1 MEKIENN
8 SQGVLALTNR
18 IRMEA
23 KGLKDIGLPLDTFP
37 QKLQD
42 IIFEVARI
50 EQFDLEYLTLS
61 MLSAAATAIGNSFHI
76 RIRGSW
82 KSCPALYVI
91 LIGKPGQ
98 GKTPPLDYAFRPLQ
112 EHDFLLVSKFI
123 EENNRYAELNAGNK
137 GNAIDTDKPVL
148 VQTILSDLTQE
159 AMMRIHNDNQ
169 RGIVILVDEIMGF
182 FNSIYRYND
191 NPLLTQLLTAYSGK
205 PLKVSRCNN
214 PVPIIIPHPCIN
226 NIGTTQTQRIG
237 ELFTKENV
245 SSGLIDRILFLH
257 PKNRDIPKMEENP
270 DVGSQGNDKAESVY
284 RKWKAIIDKLLALEP
299 DHDENGVIMPKVLD
313 MNENAYKCFAKWK
326 NALIENANSIED
338 ERLIDSRMMKA
349 DSNVARLALVFQLL
363 GWACDEIHMQ
373 HLDVRSV
380 QAAIRMYDYLE
391 LSYQSIKS
399 HIQTDSMPP
408 LKKAFLDLGQPD
420 FTTADAIKAGAEIG
434 ICESTV
440 KKDLAK
446 MCEEQILQKTAH
458 VFNKK
463 QLCYT
468 RYILHFTISQSV
480 KV

>member
-1 MEKIENN
+1 MMVGID
-8 SQGVLALTNR
+8 QGCPSVLALSNR
-18 IRMEA
+18 IRREA
-23 KGLKDIGLPLDTFP
+23 IGLKDIGLPLDAFP
-37 QKLQD
+37 QKLQG
-42 IIFEVARI
+42 IIFDVTNI
-50 EQFDLEYLTLS
+50 EQFNMEYLAMS
-61 MLSAAATAIGNSFHI
+61 MLSAAATAIGNSCQI

-82 KSCPALYVI
+82 RSSPALYVI
-91 LIGKPGQ
+91 LIGRPGQ
-98 GKTPPLDYAFRPLQ
+98 GKTPPLDYAYRPLQ
-112 EHDFLLVSKFI
+112 EHDFLQVSRFI
-123 EENNRYAELNAGNK
+123 EENKRYAELNAGNK
-137 GNAIDTDKPVL
+137 GNAIDSDKPVL

-169 RGIVILVDEIMGF
+169 RGVVILVDEIMGF

-191 NPLLTQLLTAYSGK
+191 SPLLTQLLTAYSGK

-226 NIGTTQTQRIG
+226 IIGTTQTQRIG

-257 PKNRDIPKMEENP
+257 PKNREIPKMEENQNA
-270 DVGSQGNDKAESVY
+270 VSQGNDRAESVY
-284 RKWKAIIDKLLALEP
+284 RKWKAIIDKLLSLEP
-299 DHDENGVIMPKVLD
+299 DYDEKGIIMPKVLD
-313 MNENAYKCFAKWK
+313 MNEDAYRCFAKWK
-326 NALIENANSIED
+326 NTLVEKANSVED

-349 DSNVARLALVFQLL
+349 DSNVARLALIFQLM
-363 GWACDEIHMQ
+363 GWACDESHMQ
-373 HLDVRSV
+373 HIDVRSV
-380 QAAIRMYDYLE
+380 HAAIRMYDYLE

-408 LKKAFLDLGQPD
+408 LKKAFLDLVQPD

-458 VFNKK
+458 GVYKK
-463 QLCYT
+463 L
-468 RYILHFTISQSV
+468 L
-480 KV
+480 

>member
-1 MEKIENN
+1 MN
-8 SQGVLALTNR
+8 VLELTNKV
-18 IRMEA
+18 RMEA
-23 KGLKDIGLPLDTFP
+23 EDVKRIGLPLDAFP

-50 EQFDLEYLTLS
+50 EQFDLEYLTMS
-61 MLSAAATAIGNSFHI
+61 MLSAAATAIGNSCHI

-91 LIGKPGQ
+91 LIGRPGQ

-112 EHDFLLVSKFI
+112 EHDLLQVSKFI
-123 EENNRYAELNAGNK
+123 EENKRYAELNAGNK

-169 RGIVILVDEIMGF
+169 RGVVILVDEIMGF

-191 NPLLTQLLTAYSGK
+191 SPLLAQLLTAYGGK

-226 NIGTTQTQRIG
+226 IIGTTQTQRIG

-257 PKNRDIPKMEENP
+257 SKNREIPKMEENQNA
-270 DVGSQGNDKAESVY
+270 GSQDNDKAESAY
-284 RKWKAIIDKLLALEP
+284 RKWKAIIDKLLSLEP
-299 DHDENGVIMPKVLD
+299 DHDEKGIITPKVLN
-313 MNENAYKCFAKWK
+313 MNEDAYRCFAKWK
-326 NALIENANSIED
+326 NALVEKANGVED

-349 DSNVARLALVFQLL
+349 DSNVARLALIFQLL

-373 HLDVRSV
+373 YIDVRSV

-391 LSYQSIKS
+391 LSYQGIKS
-399 HIQTDSMPP
+399 VIQTEAMPP
-408 LKKAFLDLGQPD
+408 LKKAFLDLVQPD
-420 FTTADAIKAGAEIG
+420 FTTADAIKAGSEIG

-440 KKDLAK
+440 KKNLAK

-458 VFNKK
+458 GVYKK
-463 QLCYT
+463 L
-468 RYILHFTISQSV
+468 L
-480 KV
+480 

>member
-1 MEKIENN
+1 MEKNENN
-8 SQGVLALTNR
+8 SQGILALTNKIR
-18 IRMEA
+18 IEA
-23 KGLKDIGLPLDTFP
+23 KDVKGIGLPLDAFP

-61 MLSAAATAIGNSFHI
+61 MLSAAATAIGNSCHI

-91 LIGKPGQ
+91 LIGRPGQ

-123 EENNRYAELNAGNK
+123 EENKRYAELNAGNK
-137 GNAIDTDKPVL
+137 VNATDTDKPVL

-169 RGIVILVDEIMGF
+169 RGVVILVDEIMGF

-214 PVPIIIPHPCIN
+214 PIPIIIPHPCIN
-226 NIGTTQTQRIG
+226 IIGTTQTQRIG

-270 DVGSQGNDKAESVY
+270 DAGTQGNDRAECAY
-284 RKWKAIIDKLLALEP
+284 RKWKAIIDKLLSLEP
-299 DHDENGVIMPKVLD
+299 DHDEKGIINPKVLD
-313 MNENAYKCFAKWK
+313 MSEEAYRYFAQWK
-326 NALIENANSIED
+326 NALIEKANSIED

-373 HLDVRSV
+373 HIDVRSV

-391 LSYQSIKS
+391 LSYQSVRS
-399 HIQTDSMPP
+399 RIQTETMPP
-408 LKKAFLDLGQPD
+408 LKKAFLDLVQPD

-440 KKDLAK
+440 KKDLTK
-446 MCEEQILQKTAH
+446 MCEERILQKTAH
-458 VFNKK
+458 GVYKK
-463 QLCYT
+463 L
-468 RYILHFTISQSV
+468 L
-480 KV
+480 

>member
-1 MEKIENN
+1 MN
-8 SQGVLALTNR
+8 VLELTNKV
-18 IRMEA
+18 RMEA
-23 KGLKDIGLPLDTFP
+23 EDVTRIGLPLDAFP

-50 EQFDLEYLTLS
+50 EQFNLEYLTMS
-61 MLSAAATAIGNSFHI
+61 MLSAAATAIGNSCHI

-91 LIGKPGQ
+91 LIGRPGQ

-123 EENNRYAELNAGNK
+123 EENKRYAELNAGNK
-137 GNAIDTDKPVL
+137 VNATDTDKPVL

-169 RGIVILVDEIMGF
+169 RGVVILVDEIMGF

-191 NPLLTQLLTAYSGK
+191 SPLLTQLLTAYSGK

-214 PVPIIIPHPCIN
+214 PIPIIIPHPCIN
-226 NIGTTQTQRIG
+226 IIGTTQTQRIG

-270 DVGSQGNDKAESVY
+270 DAGTQGNDRAECAY
-284 RKWKAIIDKLLALEP
+284 RKWKAIIDKLLSLEP
-299 DHDENGVIMPKVLD
+299 DHDEKGIIIPKVLD
-313 MNENAYKCFAKWK
+313 MSEDAYRYFAQWK
-326 NALIENANSIED
+326 NALIEKANSIED

-373 HLDVRSV
+373 HIDVRSV

-391 LSYQSIKS
+391 LSYQSIRS
-399 HIQTDSMPP
+399 HIQKETMPP
-408 LKKAFLDLGQPD
+408 LKKAFLDLVQTD
-420 FTTADAIKAGAEIG
+420 FTTADAIQAGSEIG
-434 ICESTV
+434 VCESTV
-440 KKDLAK
+440 KKDLAR

-458 VFNKK
+458 GVYKK
-463 QLCYT
+463 L
-468 RYILHFTISQSV
+468 L
-480 KV
+480 

>member
-1 MEKIENN
+1 MN
-8 SQGVLALTNR
+8 VLELTNKV
-18 IRMEA
+18 RMEA
-23 KGLKDIGLPLDTFP
+23 EDVKRIGLPLDAFP

-50 EQFDLEYLTLS
+50 EQFDMEYLTMS
-61 MLSAAATAIGNSFHI
+61 MLSAAATAIGNSCHI

-82 KSCPALYVI
+82 KSSPALYVI
-91 LIGKPGQ
+91 LIGRPGQ

-112 EHDFLLVSKFI
+112 EHDFLMVSKFI
-123 EENNRYAELNAGNK
+123 EENKRYAELNAGNK

-169 RGIVILVDEIMGF
+169 RGVVILVDEIMGF

-191 NPLLTQLLTAYSGK
+191 SPLLAQLLTAYSGK

-226 NIGTTQTQRIG
+226 IIGTTQTQRIG

-257 PKNRDIPKMEENP
+257 PKNREIPKMEENQNA
-270 DVGSQGNDKAESVY
+270 GSQDNDKAESAY
-284 RKWKAIIDKLLALEP
+284 RKWKAIIDKLLSQEP
-299 DHDENGVIMPKVLD
+299 DHDEKGIIMPKVLN
-313 MNENAYKCFAKWK
+313 MNEDAYRCFAKWK
-326 NALIENANSIED
+326 NALVEKANGVED

-349 DSNVARLALVFQLL
+349 DSNVARLALIFQLL

-373 HLDVRSV
+373 YIDVRSV

-391 LSYQSIKS
+391 LSYQGIKS
-399 HIQTDSMPP
+399 VIQTEAMPP
-408 LKKAFLDLGQPD
+408 LKKAFLDLVQPD
-420 FTTADAIKAGAEIG
+420 FTTADAIQAGAEIG

-440 KKDLAK
+440 KKNLAK

-458 VFNKK
+458 GVYKK
-463 QLCYT
+463 L
-468 RYILHFTISQSV
+468 L
-480 KV
+480 

>member
-1 MEKIENN
+1 MN
-8 SQGVLALTNR
+8 VLELTNKV
-18 IRMEA
+18 RMEA
-23 KGLKDIGLPLDTFP
+23 EDVTRIGLPLDAFP

-50 EQFDLEYLTLS
+50 EQFDLEYLTMS
-61 MLSAAATAIGNSFHI
+61 MLSAAATAIGNSCHI

-91 LIGKPGQ
+91 LIGRPGQ

-123 EENNRYAELNAGNK
+123 EENKRYAELNAGNK

-191 NPLLTQLLTAYSGK
+191 SPLLTQLLTAYSGK
-205 PLKVSRCNN
+205 PLKVSRCNT

-226 NIGTTQTQRIG
+226 IIGTTQTQRIG

-257 PKNRDIPKMEENP
+257 PKNREIPKMEENQNA
-270 DVGSQGNDKAESVY
+270 GSQDNDKAESAY
-284 RKWKAIIDKLLALEP
+284 RKWKAIIDKLLSLEP
-299 DHDENGVIMPKVLD
+299 DHDEKGIIMPKVLN
-313 MNENAYKCFAKWK
+313 MNEDAYRCFAKWK
-326 NALIENANSIED
+326 NALVEKANGVED

-349 DSNVARLALVFQLL
+349 DSNVARLALIFQLL
-363 GWACDEIHMQ
+363 GWACNEIHMQ
-373 HLDVRSV
+373 YIDVRSV

-391 LSYQSIKS
+391 LSYQGIKS
-399 HIQTDSMPP
+399 VIQTEAMPP
-408 LKKAFLDLGQPD
+408 LKKAFLDLVQPD
-420 FTTADAIKAGAEIG
+420 FTTADAIKAGSEIG

-440 KKDLAK
+440 KKNLAK

-458 VFNKK
+458 GVYKK
-463 QLCYT
+463 L
-468 RYILHFTISQSV
+468 L
-480 KV
+480 

>member
-1 MEKIENN
+1 MLFH
-8 SQGVLALTNR
+8 GV
-18 IRMEA
+18 
-23 KGLKDIGLPLDTFP
+23 KGKFNAFVWP
-37 QKLQD
+37 K
-42 IIFEVARI
+42 
-50 EQFDLEYLTLS
+50 
-61 MLSAAATAIGNSFHI
+61 
-76 RIRGSW
+76 GS
-82 KSCPALYVI
+82 KSS
-91 LIGKPGQ
+91 G
-98 GKTPPLDYAFRPLQ
+98 FSSPLQ

-123 EENNRYAELNAGNK
+123 EENKRYAELNAGNK
-137 GNAIDTDKPVL
+137 VNATDTDKPVL

-169 RGIVILVDEIMGF
+169 RGVVILVDEIMGF

-214 PVPIIIPHPCIN
+214 PIPIIIPHPCIN
-226 NIGTTQTQRIG
+226 IIGTTQTQRIG

-270 DVGSQGNDKAESVY
+270 DAGTQGNDRAECAY
-284 RKWKAIIDKLLALEP
+284 RKWKAIIDKLLSLEP
-299 DHDENGVIMPKVLD
+299 DHDEKGIINPKVLD
-313 MNENAYKCFAKWK
+313 MSEEAYRYFAQWK
-326 NALIENANSIED
+326 NALIEKANSIED

-373 HLDVRSV
+373 HIDVHSV

-391 LSYQSIKS
+391 LSYQSVRS
-399 HIQTDSMPP
+399 RIQTETMPP
-408 LKKAFLDLGQPD
+408 LKKAFLDLVQPD

-440 KKDLAK
+440 KKDLTK
-446 MCEEQILQKTAH
+446 MCEERILQKTAH
-458 VFNKK
+458 GVYKK
-463 QLCYT
+463 L
-468 RYILHFTISQSV
+468 L
-480 KV
+480 

>member
-1 MEKIENN
+1 MN
-8 SQGVLALTNR
+8 VLELTNKV
-18 IRMEA
+18 RMEA
-23 KGLKDIGLPLDTFP
+23 EDVKRIGLPLDTFP
-37 QKLQD
+37 QKLQN

-50 EQFDLEYLTLS
+50 EQFDMEYLTMS
-61 MLSAAATAIGNSFHI
+61 MLSAAATAIGNSCHI

-82 KSCPALYVI
+82 KSSPALYVI
-91 LIGKPGQ
+91 LIGRPGQ

-112 EHDFLLVSKFI
+112 EHDFLMVSKFI
-123 EENNRYAELNAGNK
+123 EENKRYAELNAGNK

-169 RGIVILVDEIMGF
+169 RGVVILVDEIMGF

-191 NPLLTQLLTAYSGK
+191 SPLLTQLLTAYSGK

-226 NIGTTQTQRIG
+226 IIGTTQTQRIG

-257 PKNRDIPKMEENP
+257 PKNREIPKMEENQN
-270 DVGSQGNDKAESVY
+270 VGSQDNDRAESVY
-284 RKWKAIIDKLLALEP
+284 RKWKAIIDKLLSLEP
-299 DHDENGVIMPKVLD
+299 DYDEKGIIMPKVLD
-313 MNENAYKCFAKWK
+313 MDEDAFMCFAKWK
-326 NALIENANSIED
+326 NALVEKANCVED

-349 DSNVARLALVFQLL
+349 DSNVARLALIFQLL

-373 HLDVRSV
+373 YIDVRSV

-391 LSYQSIKS
+391 LSYQGIKS
-399 HIQTDSMPP
+399 VIQTEAMPP
-408 LKKAFLDLGQPD
+408 LKKAFLDLVQPD
-420 FTTADAIKAGAEIG
+420 FTTADAIKAGSEIG

-440 KKDLAK
+440 KKNLAK
-446 MCEEQILQKTAH
+446 MCEEQTIQKMGH
-458 VFNKK
+458 GMYKK
-463 QLCYT
+463 L
-468 RYILHFTISQSV
+468 L
-480 KV
+480 

>member
-1 MEKIENN
+1 MEKNENN
-8 SQGVLALTNR
+8 SQGILALTNK

-23 KGLKDIGLPLDTFP
+23 KDVKGIGLPLDAFP

-61 MLSAAATAIGNSFHI
+61 MLSAAATAIGNSCHI

-91 LIGKPGQ
+91 LIGRPGQ

-112 EHDFLLVSKFI
+112 EHEFI
-123 EENNRYAELNAGNK
+123 EENKRYAELNAGNK
-137 GNAIDTDKPVL
+137 VNATDTDKPVL

-169 RGIVILVDEIMGF
+169 RGVVILVDEIMGF

-214 PVPIIIPHPCIN
+214 PIPIIIPHPCIN
-226 NIGTTQTQRIG
+226 IIGTTQTQRIG

-270 DVGSQGNDKAESVY
+270 DAGTQGNDRAECAY
-284 RKWKAIIDKLLALEP
+284 RKWKAIIDKLLSLEP
-299 DHDENGVIMPKVLD
+299 DHDEKGIINPKVLD
-313 MNENAYKCFAKWK
+313 MSEEAYRYFAQWK
-326 NALIENANSIED
+326 NALIEKANSIED

-373 HLDVRSV
+373 HIDVHSV

-391 LSYQSIKS
+391 LSYQSVRS
-399 HIQTDSMPP
+399 RIQTETMPP
-408 LKKAFLDLGQPD
+408 LKKAFLDLVQPD

-440 KKDLAK
+440 KKDLTK
-446 MCEEQILQKTAH
+446 MCEERILQKTAH
-458 VFNKK
+458 GVYKK
-463 QLCYT
+463 L
-468 RYILHFTISQSV
+468 L
-480 KV
+480 

>member
-1 MEKIENN
+1 
-8 SQGVLALTNR
+8 
-18 IRMEA
+18 
-23 KGLKDIGLPLDTFP
+23 
-37 QKLQD
+37 
-42 IIFEVARI
+42 
-50 EQFDLEYLTLS
+50 
-61 MLSAAATAIGNSFHI
+61 
-76 RIRGSW
+76 
-82 KSCPALYVI
+82 
-91 LIGKPGQ
+91 
-98 GKTPPLDYAFRPLQ
+98 
-112 EHDFLLVSKFI
+112 
-123 EENNRYAELNAGNK
+123 
-137 GNAIDTDKPVL
+137 
-148 VQTILSDLTQE
+148 
-159 AMMRIHNDNQ
+159 MRIHNDNQ

-191 NPLLTQLLTAYSGK
+191 SPLLTQLLTAYSGK

-226 NIGTTQTQRIG
+226 IIGTTQTQRIG

-284 RKWKAIIDKLLALEP
+284 RKWKAIIVKLLSLEP
-299 DHDENGVIMPKVLD
+299 DYDEKGVIMPKVLD

-373 HLDVRSV
+373 HIDVRSV

-408 LKKAFLDLGQPD
+408 LKKAFLDLVHPD

-458 VFNKK
+458 GVYKK
-463 QLCYT
+463 L
-468 RYILHFTISQSV
+468 L
-480 KV
+480 

>member
-1 MEKIENN
+1 MLRRFSEFRTNHLVTMEKIENN
-8 SQGVLALTNR
+8 SQGVLALTNK

-23 KGLKDIGLPLDTFP
+23 KGVKDIGIPLDAFP

-61 MLSAAATAIGNSFHI
+61 MLSAAATAIGNSCHI

-91 LIGKPGQ
+91 LIGRPGQ

-123 EENNRYAELNAGNK
+123 EENKRYAELNAGNK
-137 GNAIDTDKPVL
+137 VNATDTDKPVL

-169 RGIVILVDEIMGF
+169 RGVVILVDEIMGF

-191 NPLLTQLLTAYSGK
+191 SPLLTQLLTAYSGK

-214 PVPIIIPHPCIN
+214 PVPIIILHPCIN
-226 NIGTTQTQRIG
+226 IIGTTQTQRIG

-257 PKNRDIPKMEENP
+257 PKNREIPKMEENQNA
-270 DVGSQGNDKAESVY
+270 VSQGNDKAESVY
-284 RKWKAIIDKLLALEP
+284 RKWKAIINKLLALEP
-299 DHDENGVIMPKVLD
+299 DHDEKGVIIPKVLD
-313 MNENAYKCFAKWK
+313 MIEDAYRFFAQWK
-326 NALIENANSIED
+326 NALVEKANSIED

-363 GWACDEIHMQ
+363 GWACDEIHMP
-373 HLDVRSV
+373 HIDVRSV
-380 QAAIRMYDYLE
+380 QAAIRMYEYLE

-408 LKKAFLDLGQPD
+408 LKKAFLDLVQPD

-440 KKDLAK
+440 KKDLTK
-446 MCEEQILQKTAH
+446 MCEERILQKTAH
-458 VFNKK
+458 GVYKK
-463 QLCYT
+463 L
-468 RYILHFTISQSV
+468 L
-480 KV
+480 

>member
-1 MEKIENN
+1 MN
-8 SQGVLALTNR
+8 VLELTNKV
-18 IRMEA
+18 RMEA
-23 KGLKDIGLPLDTFP
+23 EDVKRIGLPLDAFP

-42 IIFEVARI
+42 IIFEVTHI
-50 EQFDLEYLTLS
+50 EQFDMEYLTIS
-61 MLSAAATAIGNSFHI
+61 MLSAAATAIGNSCHI

-82 KSCPALYVI
+82 KSSPALYVI
-91 LIGKPGQ
+91 LIGRPGQ

-112 EHDFLLVSKFI
+112 EHDFQMVSKFI
-123 EENNRYAELNAGNK
+123 EENKRYAELNAGNK
-137 GNAIDTDKPVL
+137 GNATDTDKPVL

-191 NPLLTQLLTAYSGK
+191 SPLLTQLLTAYSGK

-226 NIGTTQTQRIG
+226 IIGTTQTQRIG

-257 PKNRDIPKMEENP
+257 PKNRDIPKMEENQNA
-270 DVGSQGNDKAESVY
+270 GAQGNDKAESAY
-284 RKWKAIIDKLLALEP
+284 RKWKAVIDKLLSLEP
-299 DHDENGVIMPKVLD
+299 DHDDKGIIMPKVLNMSED
-313 MNENAYKCFAKWK
+313 AYRCYAKWK
-326 NALIENANSIED
+326 NALVEKANGVED

-349 DSNVARLALVFQLL
+349 DSNVARLALIFQLL

-373 HLDVRSV
+373 YIDVRSV

-391 LSYQSIKS
+391 LSYQGIKS
-399 HIQTDSMPP
+399 VIQTEAMPP
-408 LKKAFLDLGQPD
+408 LKKAFLDLVQPD
-420 FTTADAIKAGAEIG
+420 FTTADAIKAGSEIG

-440 KKDLAK
+440 KKNLAK

-458 VFNKK
+458 GVYKK
-463 QLCYT
+463 L
-468 RYILHFTISQSV
+468 L
-480 KV
+480 

>member
-1 MEKIENN
+1 MEKNENN
-8 SQGVLALTNR
+8 SQGILALTNK

-23 KGLKDIGLPLDTFP
+23 KDVKGIGLPLDAFP

-61 MLSAAATAIGNSFHI
+61 MLSAAATAIGNSCHI

-91 LIGKPGQ
+91 LIGRPGQ

-123 EENNRYAELNAGNK
+123 EENKRYAELNAGNK
-137 GNAIDTDKPVL
+137 VNATDTDKPVL

-169 RGIVILVDEIMGF
+169 RGVVILVDEIMGF

-214 PVPIIIPHPCIN
+214 PIPIIIPHPCIN
-226 NIGTTQTQRIG
+226 IIGTTQTQRIG

-270 DVGSQGNDKAESVY
+270 DAGTQGNDRAECAY
-284 RKWKAIIDKLLALEP
+284 RKWKAIIDKLLSLEP
-299 DHDENGVIMPKVLD
+299 DHDEKGIINPKVLD
-313 MNENAYKCFAKWK
+313 MSEEAYRYFAQWK
-326 NALIENANSIED
+326 NALIEKANSIED

-373 HLDVRSV
+373 HIDVHSV

-391 LSYQSIKS
+391 LSYQSVRS
-399 HIQTDSMPP
+399 RIQTETMPP
-408 LKKAFLDLGQPD
+408 LKKAFLDLVQPD
-420 FTTADAIKAGAEIG
+420 FTTADAIRAGAEIG

-440 KKDLAK
+440 KKDLTK
-446 MCEEQILQKTAH
+446 MCEERILQKTAH
-458 VFNKK
+458 GVYKK
-463 QLCYT
+463 L
-468 RYILHFTISQSV
+468 L
-480 KV
+480 

>member
-1 MEKIENN
+1 MN
-8 SQGVLALTNR
+8 VLELTNKV
-18 IRMEA
+18 RMEA
-23 KGLKDIGLPLDTFP
+23 EDVKRSGLPLDAFP
-37 QKLQD
+37 QKLQE
-42 IIFEVARI
+42 IIFEVAHI
-50 EQFDLEYLTLS
+50 EQFDMEYLTMSL
-61 MLSAAATAIGNSFHI
+61 LSAAATAIGNSCHI

-91 LIGKPGQ
+91 LIGRPGQ

-123 EENNRYAELNAGNK
+123 EENKRYAELNAGNK

-191 NPLLTQLLTAYSGK
+191 SPLLTQLLTAYSGK

-226 NIGTTQTQRIG
+226 IIGTTQTQRIG

-257 PKNRDIPKMEENP
+257 PKNREIPKMEENQN
-270 DVGSQGNDKAESVY
+270 VGSQDNDGAESVY
-284 RKWKAIIDKLLALEP
+284 RKWKAIIDKLLSLEP
-299 DHDENGVIMPKVLD
+299 DYDEKGIIMPKVLD
-313 MNENAYKCFAKWK
+313 MDEDAFRCFAKWK
-326 NALIENANSIED
+326 NALVEKANGVED

-349 DSNVARLALVFQLL
+349 DSNVARLALIFQLL

-373 HLDVRSV
+373 YIDVRSV

-391 LSYQSIKS
+391 LSYQGIKS
-399 HIQTDSMPP
+399 VIQTEAMPP
-408 LKKAFLDLGQPD
+408 LKKAFLDLVQPD
-420 FTTADAIKAGAEIG
+420 FTTADAIKAGSEIG

-440 KKDLAK
+440 KKNLAK
-446 MCEEQILQKTAH
+446 MCEEQTIQKMGH
-458 VFNKK
+458 GMYKK
-463 QLCYT
+463 L
-468 RYILHFTISQSV
+468 L
-480 KV
+480 

>member
-8 SQGVLALTNR
+8 SQGVLALTNKV
-18 IRMEA
+18 RMEGKDV
-23 KGLKDIGLPLDTFP
+23 KGIGLPLDAFP

-61 MLSAAATAIGNSFHI
+61 MLSAAATAIGNSCHI

-91 LIGKPGQ
+91 LIGRPGQ

-123 EENNRYAELNAGNK
+123 EENKRYAELNAGNK
-137 GNAIDTDKPVL
+137 VNATDTDKPVL

-169 RGIVILVDEIMGF
+169 RGVVILVDEIMGF

-214 PVPIIIPHPCIN
+214 PIPIIIPHPCIN
-226 NIGTTQTQRIG
+226 IIGTTQTQRIG

-270 DVGSQGNDKAESVY
+270 DAGTQGNDRAECAY
-284 RKWKAIIDKLLALEP
+284 RKWKAIIDKLLSLEP
-299 DHDENGVIMPKVLD
+299 DHDEKGIINPKVLD
-313 MNENAYKCFAKWK
+313 MSEEAYRYFAQWK
-326 NALIENANSIED
+326 NALIEKANSIED

-373 HLDVRSV
+373 HIDVHSV

-391 LSYQSIKS
+391 LSYQSVRS
-399 HIQTDSMPP
+399 RIQTETMPP
-408 LKKAFLDLGQPD
+408 LKKAFLDLVQPD

-440 KKDLAK
+440 KKDLTK
-446 MCEEQILQKTAH
+446 MCEERILQKTAH
-458 VFNKK
+458 GVYKK
-463 QLCYT
+463 L
-468 RYILHFTISQSV
+468 L
-480 KV
+480 

>member
-18 IRMEA
+18 IRMET
-23 KGLKDIGLPLDTFP
+23 KGVKGIGLPLDAFP
-37 QKLQD
+37 QKMQD

-61 MLSAAATAIGNSFHI
+61 MLSAAATAIGNSCHI

-91 LIGKPGQ
+91 LTGRPGQ

-123 EENNRYAELNAGNK
+123 EENKRFAELNAGNK

-182 FNSIYRYND
+182 FNSIYRYNES
-191 NPLLTQLLTAYSGK
+191 PLLTQLLTAYSGK

-226 NIGTTQTQRIG
+226 IIGTTQTQRIG

-257 PKNRDIPKMEENP
+257 PKNRDIPKMEENQNA
-270 DVGSQGNDKAESVY
+270 GSQGNDRAESVY
-284 RKWKAIIDKLLALEP
+284 RKWKAIIDKLLSLEP
-299 DHDENGVIMPKVLD
+299 DHDEKGIILPKVLD
-313 MNENAYKCFAKWK
+313 MSEEAYRFFAQWK
-326 NALIENANSIED
+326 NALVEKANSIED

-363 GWACDEIHMQ
+363 GWTCDEIHMQ
-373 HLDVRSV
+373 YIDVRSV
-380 QAAIRMYDYLE
+380 QAAIRLYDYLE

-399 HIQTDSMPP
+399 HIQTETMPP
-408 LKKAFLDLGQPD
+408 LKKAFLDLVQID

-434 ICESTV
+434 VCESTV
-440 KKDLAK
+440 KKDLAR
-446 MCEEQILQKTAH
+446 MCEERILQKTAH
-458 VFNKK
+458 GVYKK
-463 QLCYT
+463 RL
-468 RYILHFTISQSV
+468 
-480 KV
+480 

>member
-1 MEKIENN
+1 MN
-8 SQGVLALTNR
+8 VLELTNKV
-18 IRMEA
+18 RMEA
-23 KGLKDIGLPLDTFP
+23 EDVTRIGLPLDAFP

-50 EQFDLEYLTLS
+50 EQFDLEYLTMS
-61 MLSAAATAIGNSFHI
+61 MLSAAATAIGNSCHI

-91 LIGKPGQ
+91 LIGRPGQ

-123 EENNRYAELNAGNK
+123 EENKRYAELNAGNK

-191 NPLLTQLLTAYSGK
+191 SPLLTQLLTAYSGK
-205 PLKVSRCNN
+205 PLKVSRCNT

-226 NIGTTQTQRIG
+226 IIGTTQTQRIG

-257 PKNRDIPKMEENP
+257 PKSRDIPKMEENQNACE
-270 DVGSQGNDKAESVY
+270 QGNDRAEGAY
-284 RKWKAIIDKLLALEP
+284 LKWKAVIDKLLSLEP
-299 DHDENGVIMPKVLD
+299 NHDEKGVITPKVLD
-313 MNENAYKCFAKWK
+313 MSEDAYRCFAKWK
-326 NALIENANSIED
+326 NALVEKANSIED

-349 DSNVARLALVFQLL
+349 DSNVARLALIFQLL

-373 HLDVRSV
+373 HIDVRSV

-391 LSYQSIKS
+391 QSYQSTKS
-399 HIQTDSMPP
+399 VIQTEALPP
-408 LKKAFLDLGQPD
+408 LKKAFLDLVQTE
-420 FTTADAIKAGAEIG
+420 FTTADAIQAGSEIG

-440 KKDLAK
+440 KKNLAK
-446 MCEEQILQKTAH
+446 MCEEQTIQKMGH
-458 VFNKK
+458 GVYKK
-463 QLCYT
+463 L
-468 RYILHFTISQSV
+468 L
-480 KV
+480 

>member
-1 MEKIENN
+1 MN
-8 SQGVLALTNR
+8 VLELTNKV
-18 IRMEA
+18 RMEA
-23 KGLKDIGLPLDTFP
+23 EDVKHIGLPLDAFP

-50 EQFDLEYLTLS
+50 EQFDMEYLTMS
-61 MLSAAATAIGNSFHI
+61 MLSAAATAIGNSCHI

-82 KSCPALYVI
+82 KSSPALYVI
-91 LIGKPGQ
+91 LIGRPGQ

-112 EHDFLLVSKFI
+112 EHDFLMVSKFI
-123 EENNRYAELNAGNK
+123 EENKRYAELNAGNK

-169 RGIVILVDEIMGF
+169 RGVVILVDEIMGF

-191 NPLLTQLLTAYSGK
+191 SPLLTQLLTAYSGK

-226 NIGTTQTQRIG
+226 IIGTTQTQRIG

-257 PKNRDIPKMEENP
+257 PKNREIPKMEENQN
-270 DVGSQGNDKAESVY
+270 VGSQDTDRAESVY
-284 RKWKAIIDKLLALEP
+284 RKWKAIIDKLLSLEP
-299 DHDENGVIMPKVLD
+299 DYDEKGIIMPKVLD
-313 MNENAYKCFAKWK
+313 MDEDAFRCFAKWK
-326 NALIENANSIED
+326 NALVEKANGVED
-338 ERLIDSRMMKA
+338 EKLIDSRMMKA
-349 DSNVARLALVFQLL
+349 DSNVARLALIFQLL

-373 HLDVRSV
+373 YIDVRSV

-391 LSYQSIKS
+391 LSYQGIKS
-399 HIQTDSMPP
+399 VIQIEAMPP
-408 LKKAFLDLGQPD
+408 LKKAFLDLVQPD
-420 FTTADAIKAGAEIG
+420 FTTADAIKAGSEIG

-440 KKDLAK
+440 KKNLAK
-446 MCEEQILQKTAH
+446 MCEEQTIQKMGH
-458 VFNKK
+458 GVYKK
-463 QLCYT
+463 L
-468 RYILHFTISQSV
+468 L
-480 KV
+480 

>member
-1 MEKIENN
+1 MN
-8 SQGVLALTNR
+8 VLELTNKV
-18 IRMEA
+18 RMEA
-23 KGLKDIGLPLDTFP
+23 EDVTRIGLPLDAFP

-50 EQFDLEYLTLS
+50 EQFDLEYLTMS
-61 MLSAAATAIGNSFHI
+61 MLSAAATAIGNSCHI

-91 LIGKPGQ
+91 LIGRPGQ
-98 GKTPPLDYAFRPLQ
+98 GKTPPLDYVFRPLQ

-123 EENNRYAELNAGNK
+123 EENKRYAELNARNK

-148 VQTILSDLTQE
+148 VQIILSDLTQE

-191 NPLLTQLLTAYSGK
+191 SPLLTQLLT
-205 PLKVSRCNN
+205 
-214 PVPIIIPHPCIN
+214 PCIN
-226 NIGTTQTQRIG
+226 IIGTTQTQRIG

-257 PKNRDIPKMEENP
+257 PKNREIPKMEENQNA
-270 DVGSQGNDKAESVY
+270 GSQGNDRAESVY
-284 RKWKAIIDKLLALEP
+284 RKWKAIIDKLLSLEP
-299 DHDENGVIMPKVLD
+299 DYDEKGVIMPKVLD
-313 MNENAYKCFAKWK
+313 MSEDAYRCFAKWK
-326 NALIENANSIED
+326 NTLIEKANSVED
-338 ERLIDSRMMKA
+338 ERLIDCRMMKA
-349 DSNVARLALVFQLL
+349 DSNVARLALAFQLL

-373 HLDVRSV
+373 HIDVRSV

-408 LKKAFLDLGQPD
+408 LKKAFLDLVHPD

-458 VFNKK
+458 GVYKK
-463 QLCYT
+463 L
-468 RYILHFTISQSV
+468 L
-480 KV
+480 

>member
-1 MEKIENN
+1 MEKNENN
-8 SQGVLALTNR
+8 SQGILALTNK

-23 KGLKDIGLPLDTFP
+23 KDVKGIGLPLDAFP

-61 MLSAAATAIGNSFHI
+61 MLSAAATAIGNSCHI

-91 LIGKPGQ
+91 LIGRPGQ

-123 EENNRYAELNAGNK
+123 EENKRYAELNAGNK
-137 GNAIDTDKPVL
+137 VNATDTDKPLL

-169 RGIVILVDEIMGF
+169 RGVVILVDEIMGF

-214 PVPIIIPHPCIN
+214 PIPIIIPHPCIN
-226 NIGTTQTQRIG
+226 IIGTTQTQRIG

-270 DVGSQGNDKAESVY
+270 DAGTQGNDRAECAY
-284 RKWKAIIDKLLALEP
+284 RKWKAIIDKLLSLEP
-299 DHDENGVIMPKVLD
+299 DHDEKGIINPKVLD
-313 MNENAYKCFAKWK
+313 MSEEAYRYFAQWK
-326 NALIENANSIED
+326 NALIEKANSIED

-373 HLDVRSV
+373 HIDVHSV

-391 LSYQSIKS
+391 LSYQSVRS
-399 HIQTDSMPP
+399 RIQTETMPP
-408 LKKAFLDLGQPD
+408 LKKAFLDLVQPD

-440 KKDLAK
+440 KKDLTK
-446 MCEEQILQKTAH
+446 MCEERILQKTAH
-458 VFNKK
+458 GVYKK
-463 QLCYT
+463 L
-468 RYILHFTISQSV
+468 L
-480 KV
+480 

>member
-1 MEKIENN
+1 MN
-8 SQGVLALTNR
+8 VLELTNKV
-18 IRMEA
+18 RMEA
-23 KGLKDIGLPLDTFP
+23 EDVKSIGLPLDIFP

-50 EQFDLEYLTLS
+50 EQFDMEYLTIS
-61 MLSAAATAIGNSFHI
+61 MLSAAATAIGNSCHI

-82 KSCPALYVI
+82 KSSPSLYII
-91 LIGKPGQ
+91 LIGRPGQ

-112 EHDFLLVSKFI
+112 EHDFQMVGKFI
-123 EENNRYAELNAGNK
+123 EENKRYAELNAGNK

-191 NPLLTQLLTAYSGK
+191 SPLLTQLLTAYSGK

-226 NIGTTQTQRIG
+226 IIGTTQTQRIG

-257 PKNRDIPKMEENP
+257 PKSRDIPKMEENQNACE
-270 DVGSQGNDKAESVY
+270 QGNDRAEGAY
-284 RKWKAIIDKLLALEP
+284 LKWKAVIDKLLSLESN
-299 DHDENGVIMPKVLD
+299 HDEKGVITPKVLD
-313 MNENAYKCFAKWK
+313 MSEDAYRCFAKWK
-326 NALIENANSIED
+326 NALVEKANSIED

-349 DSNVARLALVFQLL
+349 DSNVARLALIFQLL

-373 HLDVRSV
+373 HIDTRSV

-391 LSYQSIKS
+391 QSYQSTKS
-399 HIQTDSMPP
+399 VIQTEALPP
-408 LKKAFLDLGQPD
+408 LKKAFLDLVQTE
-420 FTTADAIKAGAEIG
+420 FTTADAIQAGSEIG

-440 KKDLAK
+440 KKNLAK
-446 MCEEQILQKTAH
+446 MCEEQTIQKMGH
-458 VFNKK
+458 GVYKK
-463 QLCYT
+463 L
-468 RYILHFTISQSV
+468 L
-480 KV
+480 

>member
-1 MEKIENN
+1 MN
-8 SQGVLALTNR
+8 VLELTNKV
-18 IRMEA
+18 RMEA
-23 KGLKDIGLPLDTFP
+23 EDVKRIGLPLDAFP

-42 IIFEVARI
+42 IIFEVTHI
-50 EQFDLEYLTLS
+50 EQFDMEYLTIS
-61 MLSAAATAIGNSFHI
+61 MLSAAATAIGNSCHI

-82 KSCPALYVI
+82 KSSPALYVI
-91 LIGKPGQ
+91 LIGRPGQ

-112 EHDFLLVSKFI
+112 EHDFQMVSKFI
-123 EENNRYAELNAGNK
+123 EENKRYAELNAGNK

-191 NPLLTQLLTAYSGK
+191 SPLLTQLLTAYSGK

-226 NIGTTQTQRIG
+226 IIGTTQTQRIG

-257 PKNRDIPKMEENP
+257 PKNRDIPKMEENQNA
-270 DVGSQGNDKAESVY
+270 GSQGNDWAESTY
-284 RKWKAIIDKLLALEP
+284 WKWKAVIDKLLSLEP
-299 DHDENGVIMPKVLD
+299 NHDEKGVIMPKVLD
-313 MNENAYKCFAKWK
+313 MSEDAYSCFAKWK
-326 NALIENANSIED
+326 NALIEKANGVED

-349 DSNVARLALVFQLL
+349 DSNVARLALTFQLL

-373 HLDVRSV
+373 HIDVRSV

-391 LSYQSIKS
+391 LSYQGIKS
-399 HIQTDSMPP
+399 VIQTEAMPP
-408 LKKAFLDLGQPD
+408 LKKAFLDLVQPD
-420 FTTADAIKAGAEIG
+420 FTTADAIKAGSEIG

-440 KKDLAK
+440 KKNLAK

-458 VFNKK
+458 GVYKK
-463 QLCYT
+463 L
-468 RYILHFTISQSV
+468 L
-480 KV
+480 

>member
-8 SQGVLALTNR
+8 SQGVLALTNKV
-18 IRMEA
+18 RMEGKDV
-23 KGLKDIGLPLDTFP
+23 KGIGLPLDAFP

-61 MLSAAATAIGNSFHI
+61 MLSAAATAIGNSCHI

-91 LIGKPGQ
+91 LIGRPGQ

-112 EHDFLLVSKFI
+112 EHDFLLVSQFI
-123 EENNRYAELNAGNK
+123 EENKRYAELNAGNK
-137 GNAIDTDKPVL
+137 GNAIDTDKPIL

-214 PVPIIIPHPCIN
+214 PIPIIIPHPCIN
-226 NIGTTQTQRIG
+226 IIGTTQTQRIG

-270 DVGSQGNDKAESVY
+270 DVGTQGNDRAESVY

-299 DHDENGVIMPKVLD
+299 DHDEKGVIIPKVLD
-313 MNENAYKCFAKWK
+313 MSEDAYRCFAKWK
-326 NALIENANSIED
+326 NTLIEKANSFED

-373 HLDVRSV
+373 HIDVRSV

-408 LKKAFLDLGQPD
+408 LKKAFLDLVQPD

-458 VFNKK
+458 GIYKK
-463 QLCYT
+463 L
-468 RYILHFTISQSV
+468 L
-480 KV
+480 

>member
-8 SQGVLALTNR
+8 SQGILALTNK

-23 KGLKDIGLPLDTFP
+23 KDVKGIGLPLDAFP

-50 EQFDLEYLTLS
+50 ELFDLEYLTLS
-61 MLSAAATAIGNSFHI
+61 MLSAAATAIGNSCHI

-91 LIGKPGQ
+91 LIGRPGQ

-112 EHDFLLVSKFI
+112 EHDFLLISKFI
-123 EENNRYAELNAGNK
+123 EDNKRYAELNAGNK
-137 GNAIDTDKPVL
+137 GNATDTDKPVL

-169 RGIVILVDEIMGF
+169 RGVVILVDEIMGF

-191 NPLLTQLLTAYSGK
+191 SPLLTQLLTAYSGK

-214 PVPIIIPHPCIN
+214 PIPIIIPHPCIN
-226 NIGTTQTQRIG
+226 IIGTTQTQRIG

-270 DVGSQGNDKAESVY
+270 DAGTQGNDRAECAY
-284 RKWKAIIDKLLALEP
+284 RKWKAIIDKLLSLEP
-299 DHDENGVIMPKVLD
+299 DHDEKGIIIPKVLD
-313 MNENAYKCFAKWK
+313 MSEDAYRYFAQWK
-326 NALIENANSIED
+326 NALVEKVNSIED

-349 DSNVARLALVFQLL
+349 DSNVARLALVFQLM

-373 HLDVRSV
+373 YIDVRSV

-391 LSYQSIKS
+391 QSYQSIKS
-399 HIQTDSMPP
+399 HIQTETMPP
-408 LKKAFLDLGQPD
+408 LKKAFLDLVQID

-434 ICESTV
+434 VCESTV
-440 KKDLAK
+440 KKDLAR
-446 MCEEQILQKTAH
+446 MCEERILQKTAH
-458 VFNKK
+458 GVYKK
-463 QLCYT
+463 L
-468 RYILHFTISQSV
+468 L
-480 KV
+480 

>member
-8 SQGVLALTNR
+8 SQGVLALTNK

-23 KGLKDIGLPLDTFP
+23 KGVKDIGIPLDAFP

-61 MLSAAATAIGNSFHI
+61 MLSAAATAIGNSCHI

-91 LIGKPGQ
+91 LIGRPGQ

-112 EHDFLLVSKFI
+112 EHDFLLISKFI
-123 EENNRYAELNAGNK
+123 EENKRYAELNAGNK
-137 GNAIDTDKPVL
+137 GNATDTGKPVL

-191 NPLLTQLLTAYSGK
+191 SPLLTQLLTAYSGK

-214 PVPIIIPHPCIN
+214 PVPIIIPHPCVNI
-226 NIGTTQTQRIG
+226 IGTTQTQRIG

-257 PKNRDIPKMEENP
+257 PKNRDIPKMEENLNA
-270 DVGSQGNDKAESVY
+270 GSQGNDRAESVY
-284 RKWKAIIDKLLALEP
+284 RKWKAIIDKLLSLEP
-299 DHDENGVIMPKVLD
+299 DHDEKGIILPKVLD
-313 MNENAYKCFAKWK
+313 MSEEAYRFFAQWK
-326 NALIENANSIED
+326 NALVEKANSIED

-373 HLDVRSV
+373 YIDVRSV
-380 QAAIRMYDYLE
+380 QAAIRLYDYLE

-399 HIQTDSMPP
+399 HIRTETMPP
-408 LKKAFLDLGQPD
+408 LKKAFLDLVQID

-434 ICESTV
+434 VCESTV
-440 KKDLAK
+440 KKDLAR
-446 MCEEQILQKTAH
+446 MCEERILQKTAH
-458 VFNKK
+458 GVYKK
-463 QLCYT
+463 RL
-468 RYILHFTISQSV
+468 
-480 KV
+480 